1 MLNEYAIF
9 QNSYLGAITGL
20 ANRHDTFNGFTSG
33 KEFSFGQDRGTAPAL
48 IPALL
53 TALLLGF

>member
-9 QNSYLGAITGL
+9 QNSYLGAITRL
-20 ANRHDTFNGFTSG
+20 ANRHHAFNRFASG
-33 KEFSFGQDRGTAPAL
+33 KEFSFGQDRGTATTL